1 MNKITN
7 WILIFTISLPS
18 YGQWKLTN
26 QEFIKLGLETSY
38 LRNEGKSSEL
48 KKLLIFKYGLK
59 LRTDNELKPGTVEF
73 IRYDV
78 DSTNKDNYSIFSC
91 LLLPNNSSVQLIYGK
106 YISNVLIDTNTDFI
120 DFLDQFSKLK
130 KVEKNHFL
138 FKGGSD
144 DDISSLK
151 YICGV
156 KPTHEYEL
164 PTSVIFSVLK
174 NSGEYTLNDVIEG
187 F

>member
-1 MNKITN
+1 MKVMNKITN

-106 YISNVLIDTNTDFI
+106 YISNVLIEF
-120 DFLDQFSKLK
+120 F
-130 KVEKNHFL
+130 
-138 FKGGSD
+138 
-144 DDISSLK
+144 
-151 YICGV
+151 
-156 KPTHEYEL
+156 
-164 PTSVIFSVLK
+164 
-174 NSGEYTLNDVIEG
+174 
-187 F
+187 